1 MLKLAVAILLAGPQ
15 SPGLT
20 VHEWGTFTSVA
31 GESGDPQTWMPLSG
45 PSDLPCFVVHLG
57 GRNLKL
63 ETPST
68 VRMETPVLYFYAPRK
83 MTLSVHVDFPKG
95 WITEWYPQATRVQ
108 PEVAG
113 PVANGGFVPR
123 VGKGQIEWDPVEVTP
138 EVSPELPTGQGVS
151 HYYAARNTD
160 AASIRVRQQ
169 QEKLIFYRGIAT
181 FSIPLRARM
190 DGDRTLDV
198 SNTGT
203 DAFPLVILFE
213 NRGGRVG
220 YRVVPELLGS
230 ARIDLPE
237 LNGDLEQLKREMADT
252 MVAQGLYR
260 KEALAMIETW
270 RDSWFEE
277 GTRIFYIAPR
287 PLVDSVLPL
296 TIKPVPTEIKRVFV
310 GRVEVLSPFTREMLT
325 TALSSGDIAVLEKF
339 GRFLQPFS
347 AQIHGVVTSRRASA
361 LLSTKYSEIQR
372 QFDSPACVR

>member
-1 MLKLAVAILLAGPQ
+1 
-15 SPGLT
+15 
-20 VHEWGTFTSVA
+20 
-31 GESGDPQTWMPLSG
+31 
-45 PSDLPCFVVHLG
+45 
-57 GRNLKL
+57 
-63 ETPST
+63 
-68 VRMETPVLYFYAPRK
+68 
-83 MTLSVHVDFPKG
+83 
-95 WITEWYPQATRVQ
+95 
-108 PEVAG
+108 
-113 PVANGGFVPR
+113 
-123 VGKGQIEWDPVEVTP
+123 
-138 EVSPELPTGQGVS
+138 
-151 HYYAARNTD
+151 
-160 AASIRVRQQ
+160 
-169 QEKLIFYRGIAT
+169 
-181 FSIPLRARM
+181 
-190 DGDRTLDV
+190 
-198 SNTGT
+198 
-203 DAFPLVILFE
+203 
-213 NRGGRVG
+213 
-220 YRVVPELLGS
+220 
-230 ARIDLPE
+230 
-237 LNGDLEQLKREMADT
+237 MADT

>member
-113 PVANGGFVPR
+113 PVANGGFVLR

-138 EVSPELPTGQGVS
+138 EVSPEL
-151 HYYAARNTD
+151 
-160 AASIRVRQQ
+160 
-169 QEKLIFYRGIAT
+169 
-181 FSIPLRARM
+181 
-190 DGDRTLDV
+190 
-198 SNTGT
+198 
-203 DAFPLVILFE
+203 
-213 NRGGRVG
+213 
-220 YRVVPELLGS
+220 LGS
-230 ARIDLPE
+230 AKIDLPE

-252 MVAQGLYR
+252 MVAEGLYR